1 MNSEVVLLLGR
12 KDEPTDAVEEYCGYL
27 CEALSKRS
35 VKGEIVRV
43 PWNERGWANAIEELR
58 RNAMGWRGRW
68 IFVQY
73 TALAWSERGF
83 PRRVLRVLRTLSDA
97 RARVGVVFHD
107 VEPFA
112 GSRAID
118 VLRRR
123 FQLSV
128 MQAMLRAADVAVFTV
143 SLKVVSW
150 LGSAANVVFIPVGAN
165 LPEIHA
171 SIAIESDT
179 NSESQRDGG
188 MTRIAIYG
196 ITGGTAGS
204 EECSEIAR
212 ATRLAAEQGAKLELH
227 AFGRGAA
234 ERESELREKLKGVA
248 VPLRFEGL
256 LPAERVASAIHAAD
270 ATLFVRGPISTR
282 RGSAIAGIACG
293 KPVIAY
299 QGRETAPPITEAGV
313 VLVDRKSGA
322 ELAEALLRI
331 ATDRD
336 FRESLSEHSRRAQEM
351 FFSWRAIAERYI
363 ETMSVKTQEL
373 L

>member
-1 MNSEVVLLLGR
+1 MSSELVLLLGR
-12 KDEPTDAVEEYCGYL
+12 RDEPTDAVQEYCSYL

-35 VKGEIVRV
+35 VKGEIGRV
-43 PWNERGWANAIEELR
+43 PWNERGWANALEELKR
-58 RNAMGWRGRW
+58 SAQNWRGCW
-68 IFVQY
+68 VFLQY

-83 PRRVLRVLRTLSDA
+83 PRRVLGVLRTLRDA
-97 RARVGVVFHD
+97 GARVGVVFHD

-123 FQLSV
+123 IQLSV
-128 MQAMLRAADVAVFTV
+128 MRTMLPAADVAVFTV

-150 LGSAANVVFIPVGAN
+150 LGSAANAVFIPVGAN

-171 SIAIESDT
+171 GIAIESDT
-179 NSESQRDGG
+179 NYESRRDSGV
-188 MTRIAIYG
+188 TRIAIYG
-196 ITGGTAGS
+196 ITGGAAGS

-248 VPLRFEGL
+248 VTLRFDGL
-256 LPAERVASAIHAAD
+256 LPAERVASAIRAAD

-293 KPVIAY
+293 KPIIAY
-299 QGRETAPPITEAGV
+299 QGRETAPPITEAGT
-313 VLVDRKSGA
+313 VLVDRKNET
-322 ELAEALLRI
+322 ELGGALLRI
-331 ATDRD
+331 ATDPS
-336 FRESLSEHSRRAQEM
+336 FRESLGESSRRAQELY
-351 FFSWRAIAERYI
+351 FSWGAIADRYI
-363 ETMSVKTQEL
+363 EAMSLKA
-373 L
+373 